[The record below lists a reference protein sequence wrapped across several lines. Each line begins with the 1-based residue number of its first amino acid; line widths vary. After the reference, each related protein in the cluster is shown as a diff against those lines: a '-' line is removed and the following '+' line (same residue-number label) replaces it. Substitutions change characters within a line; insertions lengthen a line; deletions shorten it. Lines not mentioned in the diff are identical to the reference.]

1 MSGDSNDET
10 GPTDDRRPS
19 GGAVVGLVVVAVMA
33 VLAGA
38 VLFALTRDD
47 GEQVSS
53 GDDTGDA
60 TTTTEATTM
69 VPTDP
74 EPVEPDEPGEP
85 VEIGPQGADSALVG
99 MTELEVRELYPL
111 VRVVSVDGEA
121 LPTTMDLQV
130 GRIDLSLEDGSVV
143 AASTEGCEDTT
154 GEVPGWVRQAC
165 DPDPA
170 EDGADSFGKLVE
182 DTSSGALTLE
192 VGFNG
197 DEYYQGMTVRPAD
210 GEEPLVRGTDGS
222 TLGTDDLVSNDVV
235 WVWVSGP
242 CAESSPVQCD
252 LAAIVV
258 DRPPTG

>member
-1 MSGDSNDET
+1 MSGDSNDEV

-19 GGAVVGLVVVAVMA
+19 GGAVVGLMVVLAMA
-33 VLAGA
+33 VLAGV

-47 GEQVSS
+47 EDEVSS
-53 GDDTGDA
+53 GGDTGD

-74 EPVEPDEPGEP
+74 EPVEPDGP
-85 VEIGPQGADSALVG
+85 VEVGPQGADSALVG

-111 VRVVSVDGEA
+111 VRVVEVDGEA

-130 GRIDLSLEDGSVV
+130 GRINLSLEDGSVV

-165 DPDPA
+165 DPNPA
-170 EDGADSFGKLVE
+170 EDGPDSFGKLVE

-197 DEYYQGMTVRPAD
+197 DEYYQGMAVRPSG

-222 TLGTDDLVSNDVV
+222 TLGTDDLVANDVV
-235 WVWVSGP
+235 WVWVEGP
-242 CAESSPVQCD
+242 CGESSPVQCE